1 MRRPKG
7 GAINKRSVRD
17 LDLRGKRVL
26 VRVDFNVPVKDGQVT
41 DDTRIQRAL
50 PTIRHILSEGGR
62 PILVSHLGRP
72 KGEPDPTYAMDPVAE
87 RLEELLGERVLKL
100 DEAVGPEVETALD
113 DWAEQGVVL
122 LENSRFY
129 PGETKNDPELSD
141 QLASLADLYVDD
153 AFGAAHRAHATTVG
167 VAERLEEL
175 LGEPVLKLD
184 AAVGPEVE
192 EALDEWDGSGVVLL
206 ENSRFY
212 PGETKNDPEFSDQ
225 LAAPFDL
232 YVDDAF
238 GAAHRAHATTV
249 GVAERLPA
257 AAGLLLEEEVDYLD
271 GVLEDPERP
280 FVAILGGAKVSDK
293 LGVIRSLL
301 GVADTLLVGGAMCFT
316 FFKAQGYEV
325 GNSLVEED
333 HLEEAS
339 RLVDEAGEKLVL
351 PMDVVVA
358 DEMEE
363 GAETEVVGID
373 EIPAGKMGLDIGPR
387 TVELFEEHISGART
401 IFWNGPMGVFEI
413 DAFAK
418 GTEGVAR
425 AVARASAQGATSV
438 IGGGDSVAAVAKL
451 GLEDGMSHISTGGGA
466 SLEYVEGKELPG
478 VSVLPDK
485 GN

>member
-1 MRRPKG
+1 M
-7 GAINKRSVRD
+7 NKKSVRD
-17 LDLRGKRVL
+17 LDLQGKRVL
-26 VRVDFNVPVKDGQVT
+26 VRVDFNVPVKDGKVT

-50 PTIRHILSEGGR
+50 PTIRHLLSEGGL
-62 PILVSHLGRP
+62 PILISHLGRP
-72 KGEPDPTYAMDPVAE
+72 KGEPDPHYAMDP
-87 RLEELLGERVLKL
+87 
-100 DEAVGPEVETALD
+100 
-113 DWAEQGVVL
+113 
-122 LENSRFY
+122 
-129 PGETKNDPELSD
+129 
-141 QLASLADLYVDD
+141 
-153 AFGAAHRAHATTVG
+153 

-192 EALDEWDGSGVVLL
+192 EGLDGWDGRGVVLL

-212 PGETKNDPEFSDQ
+212 PGETKNDPGFAEQ
-225 LAAPFDL
+225 LAALADL

-293 LGVIRSLL
+293 LGVIESLL

-316 FFKAQGYEV
+316 FFKAQDYEV
-325 GNSLVEED
+325 GDSLVED
-333 HLEEAS
+333 DYLQEAQ
-339 RLVDEAGEKLVL
+339 RLMGEAGDKLVL
-351 PMDVVVA
+351 PVDVVVA
-358 DEMEE
+358 DRIEE
-363 GAETEVVGID
+363 GAGSETVGVD
-373 EIPAGKMGLDIGPR
+373 SIPSDKMGLDIGPR

-413 DAFAK
+413 ETFAR

-425 AVARASAQGATSV
+425 AVAESGATSV
-438 IGGGDSVAAVAKL
+438 IGGGDSVAAVRKL
-451 GLEDGMSHISTGGGA
+451 GLEDRMSHISTGGGA

-478 VSVLPDK
+478 VAVLPEK
-485 GN
+485 GA